1 MENKIL
7 TKDNVEETEKDKPV
21 DSPKVTENQ
30 PEDKKVKIGKAK
42 KKIFIFLIIL
52 AVIGIIYGAYWLL
65 YGRNYVKTDD
75 AYVNGNQNVITSQVG
90 GTITQIYIE
99 DTQFVEK
106 GQLLAVIDDTDYKI
120 ALENATANLGKA
132 VRAYSSLYSNAAQTE
147 DDVKVKESQLKKA
160 ETDFAMDR
168 ASYNAGLI
176 SKHQYE
182 TSKNNLNIA
191 ISSLN
196 QSKKALENAK
206 IQADSNSIYNHPDVQ
221 QAIAAYKDAYVNLMR
236 TKIFAPES
244 GTIAKKS
251 VFLGQKISPSQ
262 ELMTIIDLN
271 NVWVD
276 ANLKE
281 TQLKGVKPGDEAELV
296 SDINRKKY
304 IGYVQ
309 GLSAGTG
316 SSLSL
321 LPAQNATGNWIKIVQ
336 RVPVR
341 IVIDKDSLKKNGMI
355 PVGSSIEA
363 VIDIGKETKNILPYT
378 EKSSNLYLINEE
390 IMNTEINQ
398 IIKANIGKN

>member
-1 MENKIL
+1 MENN
-7 TKDNVEETEKDKPV
+7 TQTNSNEEAEKSNSS
-21 DSPKVTENQ
+21 DSSKVVENQ
-30 PEDKKVKIGKAK
+30 NEDQKIKRKKAI
-42 KKIFIFLIIL
+42 KKISIFLIIL
-52 AVIGIIYGAYWLL
+52 AVLGIIYGAYWLL
-65 YGRNYVKTDD
+65 HGRNYVKTDD
-75 AYVNGNQNVITSQVG
+75 AYVNGNQNIITSQVG
-90 GTITQIYIE
+90 GTVTQIYIE

-106 GQLLAVIDDTDYKI
+106 GQLLAVLDDIDYKI
-120 ALENATANLGKA
+120 ALENAAASLGKA
-132 VRAYSSLYSNAAQTE
+132 VRAYSNLSSDVAQSE
-147 DDVKVKESQLKKA
+147 DNVKVKKSQLKKA

-196 QSKKALENAK
+196 QSEKALENAK
-206 IQADSNSIYNHPDVQ
+206 VQADSSSIYNHPDVQ
-221 QAIAAYKDAYVNLMR
+221 QAIAAYKNAYVNLMR
-236 TKIFAPES
+236 TKIYAPES
-244 GTIAKKS
+244 GNIAKKS

-262 ELMTIIDLN
+262 ELMTIIDLD

-281 TQLKGVKPGDEAELV
+281 TQMKDVKPGDEAELV
-296 SDINRKKY
+296 SDINGKKY

-341 IVIDKDSLKKNGMI
+341 IIIDKDSLKKNGMI
-355 PVGSSIEA
+355 PIGSSMEA
-363 VIDIGKETKNILPYT
+363 IVDIRKETKNILPYT
-378 EKSSNLYLINEE
+378 EKSSNLYSIDENVMNKE
-390 IMNTEINQ
+390 IDN

>member
-1 MENKIL
+1 MENN
-7 TKDNVEETEKDKPV
+7 TQTNNNEETEKSKSS
-21 DSPKVTENQ
+21 DSSKVAENQ
-30 PEDKKVKIGKAK
+30 NKDQKIKRKKAI
-42 KKIFIFLIIL
+42 KKISIFLIIL
-52 AVIGIIYGAYWLL
+52 TVLGIIYGAYWLL

-75 AYVNGNQNVITSQVG
+75 AYVNGNQNIITSQVG
-90 GTITQIYIE
+90 GSVTQIYIE

-106 GQLLAVIDDTDYKI
+106 GQLLAVLDDIDYKI
-120 ALENATANLGKA
+120 ALENAAASLGKA
-132 VRAYSSLYSNAAQTE
+132 VRAYSNLSSDVAQSE
-147 DDVKVKESQLKKA
+147 DNVKVKESQLKKA
-160 ETDFAMDR
+160 EIDFAMDR

-196 QSKKALENAK
+196 QSEKALENAK
-206 IQADSNSIYNHPDVQ
+206 VQADSSSIYNHPDVQ
-221 QAIAAYKDAYVNLMR
+221 QAIAAYKNAYVNLMR
-236 TKIFAPES
+236 TKIYAPES
-244 GTIAKKS
+244 GNIAKKS

-262 ELMTIIDLN
+262 ELMTIIDLD

-281 TQLKGVKPGDEAELV
+281 TQMKDVKPGDEAELI
-296 SDINRKKY
+296 SDINGKKY

-341 IVIDKDSLKKNGMI
+341 IIIDKDSLKKNGMI
-355 PVGSSIEA
+355 PIGSSMEA
-363 VIDIGKETKNILPYT
+363 IVDIRKETKNILPYT
-378 EKSSNLYLINEE
+378 EKSSNLYSIDENVMNKE
-390 IMNTEINQ
+390 IDN
-398 IIKANIGKN
+398 IIKANIGKK

>member
-1 MENKIL
+1 MENN
-7 TKDNVEETEKDKPV
+7 TQTNSNEEAEKSNSS
-21 DSPKVTENQ
+21 DSSKVVENQ
-30 PEDKKVKIGKAK
+30 NEDQKIKRKKAI
-42 KKIFIFLIIL
+42 KKISIFLIIL
-52 AVIGIIYGAYWLL
+52 AVLGIIYGAYWLL

-75 AYVNGNQNVITSQVG
+75 AYVNGNQNIITSQVG
-90 GTITQIYIE
+90 GTVTQIYIE

-106 GQLLAVIDDTDYKI
+106 GQLLAVLDDIDYKI
-120 ALENATANLGKA
+120 ALENAAASLGKA
-132 VRAYSSLYSNAAQTE
+132 VRAYSNLSSDVAQSE
-147 DDVKVKESQLKKA
+147 DNVKVKKSQLKKA

-196 QSKKALENAK
+196 QSEKALENAK
-206 IQADSNSIYNHPDVQ
+206 VQADSSSIYNHPDVQ
-221 QAIAAYKDAYVNLMR
+221 QAIAAYKNAYVNLMR
-236 TKIFAPES
+236 TKIYAPES
-244 GTIAKKS
+244 GNIAKKS

-262 ELMTIIDLN
+262 ELMTIIDLD

-281 TQLKGVKPGDEAELV
+281 TQMKDVKPGDEAELV
-296 SDINRKKY
+296 SDINGKKY

-341 IVIDKDSLKKNGMI
+341 IIIDKDSLKKNGMI
-355 PVGSSIEA
+355 PIGSSMEA
-363 VIDIGKETKNILPYT
+363 IVDIRKETKNILPYT
-378 EKSSNLYLINEE
+378 EKSSNLYSIDENVMNKE
-390 IMNTEINQ
+390 IDN
-398 IIKANIGKN
+398 IIKVNIGKN

>member
-1 MENKIL
+1 MENN
-7 TKDNVEETEKDKPV
+7 TQTNSNEEAEKSNSS
-21 DSPKVTENQ
+21 DSSKVVENQ
-30 PEDKKVKIGKAK
+30 NEDQKIKRKKAI
-42 KKIFIFLIIL
+42 KKISIFLIIL
-52 AVIGIIYGAYWLL
+52 AVLGMIYGAYWLL
-65 YGRNYVKTDD
+65 YGKNYVKTDD
-75 AYVNGNQNVITSQVG
+75 AYVNGNQNIITSQVG
-90 GTITQIYIE
+90 GTVTQIYIE

-106 GQLLAVIDDTDYKI
+106 GQLLAVLDDIDYKI
-120 ALENATANLGKA
+120 ALENAAASLGKA
-132 VRAYSSLYSNAAQTE
+132 VRAYSNLSSDVAQSE
-147 DDVKVKESQLKKA
+147 DNVKVKKSQLKKA

-196 QSKKALENAK
+196 QSEKALENAK
-206 IQADSNSIYNHPDVQ
+206 VQADSSSIYNHPDVQ
-221 QAIAAYKDAYVNLMR
+221 QAIAAYKNAYVNLMR
-236 TKIFAPES
+236 TKIYAPES
-244 GTIAKKS
+244 GNIAKKS

-262 ELMTIIDLN
+262 ELMTIIDLD

-281 TQLKGVKPGDEAELV
+281 TQMKDVKPGDEAELV
-296 SDINRKKY
+296 SDINGKKY

-341 IVIDKDSLKKNGMI
+341 IIIDKDSLKKNGMI
-355 PVGSSIEA
+355 PIGSSMEA
-363 VIDIGKETKNILPYT
+363 IVDIRKETKNILPYT
-378 EKSSNLYLINEE
+378 EKSSNLYSIDENVMNKE
-390 IMNTEINQ
+390 IDN

>member
-1 MENKIL
+1 MENN
-7 TKDNVEETEKDKPV
+7 TQTNNNEETEKSKPS
-21 DSPKVTENQ
+21 DSSKVAENQ
-30 PEDKKVKIGKAK
+30 NEDQKIKRKKAI
-42 KKIFIFLIIL
+42 KKISIFLIVL
-52 AVIGIIYGAYWLL
+52 AVLGIIYGAYWVL

-75 AYVNGNQNVITSQVG
+75 AYVNGNQNIITSQVG
-90 GTITQIYIE
+90 GTVTQIYIE

-106 GQLLAVIDDTDYKI
+106 GQLLAVLDDIDYKI
-120 ALENATANLGKA
+120 ALENAAASLGKA
-132 VRAYSSLYSNAAQTE
+132 VRAYSNLSSDVAQSE
-147 DDVKVKESQLKKA
+147 DNVKVKESQLKKA

-196 QSKKALENAK
+196 QSEKALENAK
-206 IQADSNSIYNHPDVQ
+206 IQADSSSIYNHPDVQ
-221 QAIAAYKDAYVNLMR
+221 QAIAAYKNAYVNLMR
-236 TKIFAPES
+236 TKIYAPES
-244 GTIAKKS
+244 GNIAKKS

-262 ELMTIIDLN
+262 ELMTIIDLD

-281 TQLKGVKPGDEAELV
+281 TQMKDVKPGDEAELV
-296 SDINRKKY
+296 SDINGKKY

-341 IVIDKDSLKKNGMI
+341 IIIDKDSLKKNGMI
-355 PVGSSIEA
+355 PIGSSMEA
-363 VIDIGKETKNILPYT
+363 IVDIRKETKNILPYT
-378 EKSSNLYLINEE
+378 EKSSNLYSIDENVMNKE
-390 IMNTEINQ
+390 IDN
-398 IIKANIGKN
+398 IIRANIGKN

>member
-1 MENKIL
+1 MENN
-7 TKDNVEETEKDKPV
+7 TQTNSNEETEKNNSS
-21 DSPKVTENQ
+21 DSSKVVENQ
-30 PEDKKVKIGKAK
+30 NEDQKVKRKKAI
-42 KKIFIFLIIL
+42 KKISIFLIIL
-52 AVIGIIYGAYWLL
+52 TVLGVIYGAYWLL

-75 AYVNGNQNVITSQVG
+75 AYVNGNQNIITSQVG
-90 GTITQIYIE
+90 GTVTQIYIE

-106 GQLLAVIDDTDYKI
+106 GQLLAVLDDIDYKI
-120 ALENATANLGKA
+120 ALENAAASLGKA
-132 VRAYSSLYSNAAQTE
+132 VRAYSNLSSDVSQSE
-147 DDVKVKESQLKKA
+147 DNVKVKKSQLKKA

-196 QSKKALENAK
+196 QSEKALENAK
-206 IQADSNSIYNHPDVQ
+206 VQADSSSIYNHPDVQ
-221 QAIAAYKDAYVNLMR
+221 QAIATYKNAYVNLMR
-236 TKIFAPES
+236 RKIYAPES
-244 GTIAKKS
+244 GNIAKKS

-262 ELMTIIDLN
+262 ELMTIIDLD

-281 TQLKGVKPGDEAELV
+281 TQMKGVKLGDEAELV
-296 SDINRKKY
+296 SDINGKKY

-341 IVIDKDSLKKNGMI
+341 IIIDKDSLKKNGMI
-355 PVGSSIEA
+355 PIGSSIEA
-363 VIDIGKETKNILPYT
+363 VVDIRKETKNILPYT
-378 EKSSNLYLINEE
+378 EKASNLYSIDENVMNKE
-390 IMNTEINQ
+390 IDN

>member
-1 MENKIL
+1 MENN
-7 TKDNVEETEKDKPV
+7 TQTNNNEETEKSKSS
-21 DSPKVTENQ
+21 DSSKVAENQ
-30 PEDKKVKIGKAK
+30 NEDQKIKRKKAI
-42 KKIFIFLIIL
+42 KKISIFLIIL
-52 AVIGIIYGAYWLL
+52 AVLGIIYGAYWLL

-75 AYVNGNQNVITSQVG
+75 AYVNGNQNIITSQVG
-90 GTITQIYIE
+90 GTVTQIYIE

-106 GQLLAVIDDTDYKI
+106 GQLLAVLDDIDYKI
-120 ALENATANLGKA
+120 ALENAAASLGKA
-132 VRAYSSLYSNAAQTE
+132 VRAYSNLSSDAAQSE
-147 DDVKVKESQLKKA
+147 DNVKVKESQLKKA

-176 SKHQYE
+176 SRHQYE

-196 QSKKALENAK
+196 QSEKALENAK
-206 IQADSNSIYNHPDVQ
+206 VQADSSSIYNHPDVQ
-221 QAIAAYKDAYVNLMR
+221 QAIAAYKNAYVNLMR
-236 TKIFAPES
+236 TKIYAPES
-244 GTIAKKS
+244 GNIAKKS

-262 ELMTIIDLN
+262 ELMTIIDLD

-281 TQLKGVKPGDEAELV
+281 TQMKDVKPGDEAELI
-296 SDINRKKY
+296 SDINGKKY

-341 IVIDKDSLKKNGMI
+341 IIIDKDSLKKNGMI
-355 PVGSSIEA
+355 PIGSSMEA
-363 VIDIGKETKNILPYT
+363 IVDIRKETKNILPYT
-378 EKSSNLYLINEE
+378 EKSSNLYSIDENVMNKE
-390 IMNTEINQ
+390 IDN

>member
-1 MENKIL
+1 MENN
-7 TKDNVEETEKDKPV
+7 TQTNNNEETEKSKSS
-21 DSPKVTENQ
+21 DSSKVAENQ
-30 PEDKKVKIGKAK
+30 NEDQKIKRKKAI
-42 KKIFIFLIIL
+42 KKISIFLIIL
-52 AVIGIIYGAYWLL
+52 AVLGIIYGAYWLL

-75 AYVNGNQNVITSQVG
+75 AYVNGNQNIITSQVG
-90 GTITQIYIE
+90 GTVTQIYIE

-106 GQLLAVIDDTDYKI
+106 GQLLAVLDDIDYKI
-120 ALENATANLGKA
+120 ALENAAASLGKA
-132 VRAYSSLYSNAAQTE
+132 VRAYSNLSSDVAQSE
-147 DDVKVKESQLKKA
+147 DNVKVKESQLKKA

-196 QSKKALENAK
+196 QSEKALENAK
-206 IQADSNSIYNHPDVQ
+206 VQADSSSIYNHPDVQ
-221 QAIAAYKDAYVNLMR
+221 QAIAAYKNAYVNLMR
-236 TKIFAPES
+236 TKIYAPES
-244 GTIAKKS
+244 GNIAKKS

-262 ELMTIIDLN
+262 ELMTIIDLD

-281 TQLKGVKPGDEAELV
+281 TQMKDVKPGDEAELI
-296 SDINRKKY
+296 SDINGKKY

-341 IVIDKDSLKKNGMI
+341 IIIDKDSLKKNGMI
-355 PVGSSIEA
+355 PIGSSMEA
-363 VIDIGKETKNILPYT
+363 IVDIRKETKNILPYT
-378 EKSSNLYLINEE
+378 EKSSNLYSIDENVMNKE
-390 IMNTEINQ
+390 IDN

>member
-1 MENKIL
+1 MENKTI
-7 TKDNVEETEKDKPV
+7 TKDNVEETENHSE
-21 DSPKVTENQ
+21 SPKI
-30 PEDKKVKIGKAK
+30 KKEKAI
-42 KKIFIFLIIL
+42 KKISIFLIIL
-52 AVIGIIYGAYWLL
+52 IILGAIYGAYWFL

-75 AYVNGNQNVITSQVG
+75 AYVNGNQNVITSQVE

-106 GQLLAVIDDTDYKI
+106 GQLLAVLDDTDYKI
-120 ALENATANLGKA
+120 ALENAAASLGKA
-132 VRAYSSLYSNAAQTE
+132 VRAYSNLSSDVAQAE
-147 DDVKVKESQLKKA
+147 DNVKVKECQLKKA

-168 ASYNAGLI
+168 ASYNAGLT

-191 ISSLN
+191 VSSLN

-206 IQADSNSIYNHPDVQ
+206 IQAESNSIYNHPDVQ
-221 QAIAAYKDAYVNLMR
+221 QAIAAYKTAYVNLMR
-236 TKIFAPES
+236 TKIYAPES
-244 GTIAKKS
+244 GNIAKKS
-251 VFLGQKISPSQ
+251 AFLGQKVSASQ
-262 ELMTIIDLN
+262 ELVTIIDLN
-271 NVWVD
+271 NIWVD

-281 TQLKGVKPGDEAELV
+281 TQMKNVKPGDEAELI
-296 SDINRKKY
+296 SDINGKKY

-341 IVIDKDSLKKNGMI
+341 IVIDKDSLQKNGMLPI
-355 PVGSSIEA
+355 GSSMEA
-363 VIDIGKETKNILPYT
+363 IVDVRKETKNILPYLK
-378 EKSSNLYLINEE
+378 KSSNLYSIDENVMNKE
-390 IMNTEINQ
+390 IDN

>member
-1 MENKIL
+1 MENN
-7 TKDNVEETEKDKPV
+7 TQTNSNEEAEKSNSS
-21 DSPKVTENQ
+21 DSSKVVENQ
-30 PEDKKVKIGKAK
+30 NEDQKIKRKKAI
-42 KKIFIFLIIL
+42 KKISIFLIIL
-52 AVIGIIYGAYWLL
+52 AVLGIIYGAYWLL

-75 AYVNGNQNVITSQVG
+75 AYVNGNQNIITSQVG
-90 GTITQIYIE
+90 GTVTQIYIE

-106 GQLLAVIDDTDYKI
+106 GQLLAVLDDIDYKI
-120 ALENATANLGKA
+120 ALENAAASLGKA
-132 VRAYSSLYSNAAQTE
+132 VRAYSNLSSDVAQSE
-147 DDVKVKESQLKKA
+147 DNVKVKKSQLKKA

-196 QSKKALENAK
+196 QSEKALENAK
-206 IQADSNSIYNHPDVQ
+206 AQADSSSIYNHPDVQ
-221 QAIAAYKDAYVNLMR
+221 QAIAAYKNAYVNLMR
-236 TKIFAPES
+236 TKIYAPES
-244 GTIAKKS
+244 GNIAKKS

-262 ELMTIIDLN
+262 ELMTIIDLD

-281 TQLKGVKPGDEAELV
+281 TQMKDVKPGDEAELV
-296 SDINRKKY
+296 SDINGKKY

-341 IVIDKDSLKKNGMI
+341 IIIDKDSLKKNGMI
-355 PVGSSIEA
+355 PIGSSMEA
-363 VIDIGKETKNILPYT
+363 IVDIRKEIKNILPYT
-378 EKSSNLYLINEE
+378 EKSSNLYSIDENVMNKE
-390 IMNTEINQ
+390 IDN

>member
-1 MENKIL
+1 MENKTI
-7 TKDNVEETEKDKPV
+7 TKDNVEETENHSESSKI
-21 DSPKVTENQ
+21 
-30 PEDKKVKIGKAK
+30 KKEKAI
-42 KKIFIFLIIL
+42 KKISIFLIIL
-52 AVIGIIYGAYWLL
+52 IILGAISGAYWFL

-75 AYVNGNQNVITSQVG
+75 AYVNGNQNVITSQVE

-106 GQLLAVIDDTDYKI
+106 GQLLAVLDDTDYKI
-120 ALENATANLGKA
+120 ALENAAASLGKA
-132 VRAYSSLYSNAAQTE
+132 VRAYSNLSSDVAQAE
-147 DDVKVKESQLKKA
+147 DNVKVKESQLKKA

-168 ASYNAGLI
+168 ASYNAGLT

-191 ISSLN
+191 VSSLN

-206 IQADSNSIYNHPDVQ
+206 IQAESNSIYNHPDVQ
-221 QAIAAYKDAYVNLMR
+221 QAIAAYKTAYVNLMR
-236 TKIFAPES
+236 TKIYAPES
-244 GTIAKKS
+244 GNIAKKS
-251 VFLGQKISPSQ
+251 AFLGQKVSASQ
-262 ELMTIIDLN
+262 ELVTIIDLN
-271 NVWVD
+271 NIWVD

-281 TQLKGVKPGDEAELV
+281 TQMKNVKPGDEAELI
-296 SDINRKKY
+296 SDINGKKY

-341 IVIDKDSLKKNGMI
+341 IVIDKDSLQKNGMLPI
-355 PVGSSIEA
+355 GSSMEA
-363 VIDIGKETKNILPYT
+363 IVDVRKETKNILPYLK
-378 EKSSNLYLINEE
+378 KSSNLYSIDENVMNKE
-390 IMNTEINQ
+390 IDN

>member
-1 MENKIL
+1 MENN
-7 TKDNVEETEKDKPV
+7 TQTNGNEETEKSNSS
-21 DSPKVTENQ
+21 DSSKVVENQ
-30 PEDKKVKIGKAK
+30 NEDQKIKRKKAI
-42 KKIFIFLIIL
+42 KKISIFLIIL
-52 AVIGIIYGAYWLL
+52 TVLGIIYGAYWLL

-75 AYVNGNQNVITSQVG
+75 AYVNGNQNIITSQVG
-90 GTITQIYIE
+90 GTVTQIYIE

-106 GQLLAVIDDTDYKI
+106 GQLLAVLDDTDYKI
-120 ALENATANLGKA
+120 ALENAAASLGKA
-132 VRAYSSLYSNAAQTE
+132 VRAYSNLSSDVAQSE
-147 DDVKVKESQLKKA
+147 DNVKVKKSQLKKA

-191 ISSLN
+191 ISSLS
-196 QSKKALENAK
+196 QSEKALENAK
-206 IQADSNSIYNHPDVQ
+206 VQADSSSIYNHPDVQ
-221 QAIAAYKDAYVNLMR
+221 QAIAAYKNAYVNLMR
-236 TKIFAPES
+236 TKIYAPES
-244 GTIAKKS
+244 GNIAKKS

-262 ELMTIIDLN
+262 ELMTIIDLD

-281 TQLKGVKPGDEAELV
+281 TQMKDVKPGDEAELV
-296 SDINRKKY
+296 SDINGKKY

-341 IVIDKDSLKKNGMI
+341 IIIDKDSLKKNGMI
-355 PVGSSIEA
+355 PIGSSMEA
-363 VIDIGKETKNILPYT
+363 IVDIRKETKNILPYT
-378 EKSSNLYLINEE
+378 EKSSNLYSIDENVMNKE
-390 IMNTEINQ
+390 IDN

>member
-1 MENKIL
+1 MENNTQI
-7 TKDNVEETEKDKPV
+7 NNNEETEKNKPS
-21 DSPKVTENQ
+21 DSSKVVENQ
-30 PEDKKVKIGKAK
+30 SEDPKIKREKAI
-42 KKIFIFLIIL
+42 KKISIFLIIL
-52 AVIGIIYGAYWLL
+52 AILGIIYGAYWLL

-75 AYVNGNQNVITSQVG
+75 AYVNGNQNIITSQVG
-90 GTITQIYIE
+90 GTVTQIYIE
-99 DTQFVEK
+99 DTQLVEK
-106 GQLLAVIDDTDYKI
+106 GQLLAVLDDTDYKI
-120 ALENATANLGKA
+120 ALENAAASLGKA
-132 VRAYSSLYSNAAQTE
+132 VRAYSNLSSDVAQSE
-147 DDVKVKESQLKKA
+147 DNVKVKESQLKKA

-196 QSKKALENAK
+196 QSEKALENAK
-206 IQADSNSIYNHPDVQ
+206 IQADSSSIYNHPDVQ
-221 QAIAAYKDAYVNLMR
+221 QAIAAYKNAYVNLMR
-236 TKIFAPES
+236 TKIYAPES
-244 GTIAKKS
+244 GNIAKKS

-262 ELMTIIDLN
+262 ELMTIIDLD

-281 TQLKGVKPGDEAELV
+281 TQMKDVKPGDEAELV
-296 SDINRKKY
+296 SDINGKKY

-341 IVIDKDSLKKNGMI
+341 IIIDKDSLKKNGMI
-355 PVGSSIEA
+355 PIGSSMEA
-363 VIDIGKETKNILPYT
+363 IVDIRKETKNILPYT
-378 EKSSNLYLINEE
+378 EKSSNLYSIDENVMNKE
-390 IMNTEINQ
+390 IDN

>member
-1 MENKIL
+1 MENN
-7 TKDNVEETEKDKPV
+7 TQTNSNEEAEKSNSS
-21 DSPKVTENQ
+21 DSSKVVENQ
-30 PEDKKVKIGKAK
+30 NEDQKIKRKKAI
-42 KKIFIFLIIL
+42 KKISIFLIIL
-52 AVIGIIYGAYWLL
+52 AVLGIIYGAYWLL

-75 AYVNGNQNVITSQVG
+75 AYVNGNQNIITSQVG
-90 GTITQIYIE
+90 GTVTQIYIE

-106 GQLLAVIDDTDYKI
+106 GQLLAVLDDIDYKI
-120 ALENATANLGKA
+120 ALENAAASLGKA
-132 VRAYSSLYSNAAQTE
+132 VRAYSNLSSDVAQSE
-147 DDVKVKESQLKKA
+147 DNVKVKKSQLKKA

-196 QSKKALENAK
+196 QSEKALENAK
-206 IQADSNSIYNHPDVQ
+206 VQADSSSIYNHPDVQ
-221 QAIAAYKDAYVNLMR
+221 QAIAAYKNAYVNLMR
-236 TKIFAPES
+236 TKIYAPES
-244 GTIAKKS
+244 GNIAKKS

-262 ELMTIIDLN
+262 ELMTIIDLD

-281 TQLKGVKPGDEAELV
+281 TQMKDVKPGDEAELV
-296 SDINRKKY
+296 SDINGKKY

-341 IVIDKDSLKKNGMI
+341 IIIDKDSLKKNGMI
-355 PVGSSIEA
+355 PIGSSMEA
-363 VIDIGKETKNILPYT
+363 IVDIRKETKNILPYT
-378 EKSSNLYLINEE
+378 EKSSNLYSIDENVMNKE
-390 IMNTEINQ
+390 IDN
-398 IIKANIGKN
+398 IIKANISKN

>member
-1 MENKIL
+1 MENN
-7 TKDNVEETEKDKPV
+7 TQTNSNEEAEKSNSS
-21 DSPKVTENQ
+21 DSSKVVENQ
-30 PEDKKVKIGKAK
+30 NEDQKIKRKKAI
-42 KKIFIFLIIL
+42 KKISIFLIIL
-52 AVIGIIYGAYWLL
+52 AVLGMIYGAYWLL

-75 AYVNGNQNVITSQVG
+75 AYVNGNQNIITSQVG
-90 GTITQIYIE
+90 GTVTQIYIE

-106 GQLLAVIDDTDYKI
+106 GQLLAVLDDIDYKI
-120 ALENATANLGKA
+120 ALENAAASLGKA
-132 VRAYSSLYSNAAQTE
+132 VRAYSNLSSDVAQSE
-147 DDVKVKESQLKKA
+147 DNVKVKKSQLKKA

-196 QSKKALENAK
+196 QSEKALENAK
-206 IQADSNSIYNHPDVQ
+206 VQADSSSIYNHPDVQ
-221 QAIAAYKDAYVNLMR
+221 QAIAAYKNAYVNLMR
-236 TKIFAPES
+236 TKIYAPES
-244 GTIAKKS
+244 GNIAKKS

-262 ELMTIIDLN
+262 ELMTIIDLD

-281 TQLKGVKPGDEAELV
+281 TQMKDVKPGDEAELV
-296 SDINRKKY
+296 SDINGKKY

-341 IVIDKDSLKKNGMI
+341 IIIDKDSLKKNGMI
-355 PVGSSIEA
+355 PIGSSMEA
-363 VIDIGKETKNILPYT
+363 IVDIRKETKNILPYT
-378 EKSSNLYLINEE
+378 EKSSNLYSIDENVMNKE
-390 IMNTEINQ
+390 IDN

>member
-1 MENKIL
+1 MENN
-7 TKDNVEETEKDKPV
+7 TQTNNNEETEKSKSS
-21 DSPKVTENQ
+21 DSSKVAENQ
-30 PEDKKVKIGKAK
+30 NKDQKIKRKKAI
-42 KKIFIFLIIL
+42 KKISIFLIIL
-52 AVIGIIYGAYWLL
+52 AVLGIIYGAYWLL

-75 AYVNGNQNVITSQVG
+75 AYVNGNQNIITSQVG
-90 GTITQIYIE
+90 GTVTQIYIE

-106 GQLLAVIDDTDYKI
+106 GQLLAVLDDIDYKI
-120 ALENATANLGKA
+120 ALENAAASLGKA
-132 VRAYSSLYSNAAQTE
+132 VRAYSNLSSDVAQSE
-147 DDVKVKESQLKKA
+147 DNVKVKESQLKKA

-176 SKHQYE
+176 SRHQYE

-196 QSKKALENAK
+196 QSEKALENAK
-206 IQADSNSIYNHPDVQ
+206 VQADSSSIYNHPDVQ
-221 QAIAAYKDAYVNLMR
+221 QAIAAYKNAYVNLMR
-236 TKIFAPES
+236 TKIYAPES
-244 GTIAKKS
+244 GNIAKKS

-262 ELMTIIDLN
+262 ELMTIIDLD

-281 TQLKGVKPGDEAELV
+281 TQMKDVKPGDEAELI
-296 SDINRKKY
+296 SDINGKKY

-341 IVIDKDSLKKNGMI
+341 IIIDKDSLKKNGMI
-355 PVGSSIEA
+355 PIGSSMEA
-363 VIDIGKETKNILPYT
+363 IVDIRKETKNILPYT
-378 EKSSNLYLINEE
+378 EKSSNLYSIDENVMNKE
-390 IMNTEINQ
+390 IDN

>member
-1 MENKIL
+1 MENN
-7 TKDNVEETEKDKPV
+7 TQTNSNEEAEKSNSS
-21 DSPKVTENQ
+21 DSSKVVENQ
-30 PEDKKVKIGKAK
+30 NEDQKIKRKKAI
-42 KKIFIFLIIL
+42 KKISIFLIIL
-52 AVIGIIYGAYWLL
+52 AVLGMIYGAYWLL

-75 AYVNGNQNVITSQVG
+75 AYVNGNQNIITSQVG
-90 GTITQIYIE
+90 GTVTQIYIE

-106 GQLLAVIDDTDYKI
+106 GQLLAVLDDIDYKI
-120 ALENATANLGKA
+120 ALENAAASLGKA
-132 VRAYSSLYSNAAQTE
+132 VRAYSNLSSDVAQSE
-147 DDVKVKESQLKKA
+147 DNVKVKKSQLKKA

-196 QSKKALENAK
+196 QSEKALENAK
-206 IQADSNSIYNHPDVQ
+206 VQADSSSIYNHPDVQ
-221 QAIAAYKDAYVNLMR
+221 QAIAAYKNAYVNLMR
-236 TKIFAPES
+236 TKIYAPES
-244 GTIAKKS
+244 GNIAKKS

-262 ELMTIIDLN
+262 ELMTIIDLD

-281 TQLKGVKPGDEAELV
+281 TQMKDVKPGDEAKLV
-296 SDINRKKY
+296 SDINGKKY

-341 IVIDKDSLKKNGMI
+341 IIIDKDSLKKNGMI
-355 PVGSSIEA
+355 PIGSSMEA
-363 VIDIGKETKNILPYT
+363 IVDIRKETKNILPYT
-378 EKSSNLYLINEE
+378 EKSSNLYSIDENVMNKE
-390 IMNTEINQ
+390 IDN

>member
-1 MENKIL
+1 MENNTQI
-7 TKDNVEETEKDKPV
+7 NNNEETEKNKPS
-21 DSPKVTENQ
+21 DSSKVIENQ
-30 PEDKKVKIGKAK
+30 SEDPKIKREKAI
-42 KKIFIFLIIL
+42 KKISIFLIIL
-52 AVIGIIYGAYWLL
+52 AILGIIYGAYWLL

-75 AYVNGNQNVITSQVG
+75 AYVNGNQNIITSQVG
-90 GTITQIYIE
+90 GTVTQIYIE
-99 DTQFVEK
+99 DTQLVEK
-106 GQLLAVIDDTDYKI
+106 GQLLAVLDDTDYKI
-120 ALENATANLGKA
+120 ALENAAASLGKA
-132 VRAYSSLYSNAAQTE
+132 VRTYSNLSSDVAQSE
-147 DDVKVKESQLKKA
+147 DNVKVKESQLKKA

-196 QSKKALENAK
+196 QSEKALENAK
-206 IQADSNSIYNHPDVQ
+206 IQADSSSIYNHPDVQ
-221 QAIAAYKDAYVNLMR
+221 EAIAVYKNAYVNLMR
-236 TKIFAPES
+236 TKIYAPES
-244 GTIAKKS
+244 GNIAKKS

-281 TQLKGVKPGDEAELV
+281 TQMKDVKPGDEAELV
-296 SDINRKKY
+296 SDINGKKY

-341 IVIDKDSLKKNGMI
+341 IIIDKDSLKKNGMI
-355 PVGSSIEA
+355 PIGSSMEA
-363 VIDIGKETKNILPYT
+363 IVDIRKETKNILPYT
-378 EKSSNLYLINEE
+378 EKSSNLYSIDEN
-390 IMNTEINQ
+390 IMNKEIDN

>member
-1 MENKIL
+1 MENN
-7 TKDNVEETEKDKPV
+7 TQTNNNEETEKSKSS
-21 DSPKVTENQ
+21 DSSKVAENQ
-30 PEDKKVKIGKAK
+30 NKDQKIKRKKAI
-42 KKIFIFLIIL
+42 KKISIFLIIL
-52 AVIGIIYGAYWLL
+52 AVLGIIYGAYWLL

-75 AYVNGNQNVITSQVG
+75 AYVNGNQNIITSQVG
-90 GTITQIYIE
+90 GTVTQIYIE

-106 GQLLAVIDDTDYKI
+106 GQLLAVLDDIDYKI
-120 ALENATANLGKA
+120 ALENAAASLGKA
-132 VRAYSSLYSNAAQTE
+132 VRAYSNLFSDVAQSE
-147 DDVKVKESQLKKA
+147 DNVKVKESQLKKA

-176 SKHQYE
+176 SRHQYE

-196 QSKKALENAK
+196 QSEKALENAK
-206 IQADSNSIYNHPDVQ
+206 VQADSSSIYNHPDVQ
-221 QAIAAYKDAYVNLMR
+221 QAIAAYKNAYVNLMR
-236 TKIFAPES
+236 TKIYAPES
-244 GTIAKKS
+244 GNIAKKS

-262 ELMTIIDLN
+262 ELMTIIDLD

-281 TQLKGVKPGDEAELV
+281 TQMKDVKPGDEAELI
-296 SDINRKKY
+296 SDINGKKY

-341 IVIDKDSLKKNGMI
+341 IIIDKDSLKKNGMI
-355 PVGSSIEA
+355 PIGSSMEA
-363 VIDIGKETKNILPYT
+363 IVDIRKETKNILPYT
-378 EKSSNLYLINEE
+378 EKSSNLYSIDENVMNKE
-390 IMNTEINQ
+390 IDN

>member
-1 MENKIL
+1 MENKAL
-7 TKDNVEETEKDKPV
+7 TKENIEETEKNKNNN
-21 DSPKVTENQ
+21 SSKLAENNLNNQ
-30 PEDKKVKIGKAK
+30 NIKKEKAK
-42 KKIFIFLIIL
+42 KRIFIFLIIL
-52 AVIGIIYGAYWLL
+52 AAIGIIYATYWIL
-65 YGRNYVKTDD
+65 YGRNFVETDD

-90 GTITQIYIE
+90 GTVTKIYVE

-106 GQLLAVIDDTDYKI
+106 GQLLAVLDDIDYKI
-120 ALENATANLGKA
+120 TLENAAASLGKA
-132 VRAYSSLYSNAAQTE
+132 VRAYSNLSSDVGQSE
-147 DDVKVKESQLKKA
+147 DNVKVKESQLKKA

-182 TSKNNLNIA
+182 TSKNNLSIA
-191 ISSLN
+191 ISSFN

-206 IQADSNSIYNHPDVQ
+206 IQAESNSIYNHPDVQ
-221 QAIAAYKDAYVNLMR
+221 QAIAAYKNAYVNLMR

-244 GTIAKKS
+244 GNIAKKA
-251 VFLGQKISPSQ
+251 VFLGQKISSSQ

-271 NVWVD
+271 NIWVD

-281 TQLKGVKPGDEAELV
+281 TQMKDIKPGDEVELT
-296 SDINRKKY
+296 SDINGKKY
-304 IGYVQ
+304 LGYVQ

-341 IVIDKDSLKKNGMI
+341 IIIDKDSLQKNGVI
-355 PVGSSIEA
+355 PVGSSVKA
-363 VIDIGKETKNILPYT
+363 VINIKKETKNILPYT
-378 EKSSNLYLINEE
+378 EKSSNLYSIDENVMNKE
-390 IMNTEINQ
+390 IEQ
-398 IIKANIGKN
+398 IIKVNLGKN

>member
-1 MENKIL
+1 MENN
-7 TKDNVEETEKDKPV
+7 TQTNSNEEAEKSNSS
-21 DSPKVTENQ
+21 DSSKVVENQ
-30 PEDKKVKIGKAK
+30 NEDQKIKRKKAI
-42 KKIFIFLIIL
+42 KKISIFLIIL
-52 AVIGIIYGAYWLL
+52 AVLGIIYGAYWLL

-75 AYVNGNQNVITSQVG
+75 AYVNGNQNIITSQVG
-90 GTITQIYIE
+90 GTVTQIYIE

-106 GQLLAVIDDTDYKI
+106 GQLLAVLDDIDYKI
-120 ALENATANLGKA
+120 ALENAAASLGKA
-132 VRAYSSLYSNAAQTE
+132 VRAYSNLSSDVAQSE
-147 DDVKVKESQLKKA
+147 DNVKVKKSQLKKA

-196 QSKKALENAK
+196 QSEKALENAK
-206 IQADSNSIYNHPDVQ
+206 VQADSSSIYNHPDVQ
-221 QAIAAYKDAYVNLMR
+221 QAIAAYKNAYVNLMR
-236 TKIFAPES
+236 TKIYAPES
-244 GTIAKKS
+244 GNIAKKS

-262 ELMTIIDLN
+262 ELMTIIDLD

-281 TQLKGVKPGDEAELV
+281 TQMKDVKPGDEAELV
-296 SDINRKKY
+296 SDINGKKY

-341 IVIDKDSLKKNGMI
+341 IIIDKDSLKKNGMI
-355 PVGSSIEA
+355 PIGSSMEA
-363 VIDIGKETKNILPYT
+363 IVDIRKETKNILPYT
-378 EKSSNLYLINEE
+378 EKSSNLYSIDENVMNKE
-390 IMNTEINQ
+390 IDN

>member
-1 MENKIL
+1 MENN
-7 TKDNVEETEKDKPV
+7 TQTNNNEETEKSKSS
-21 DSPKVTENQ
+21 DSSKVAENQ
-30 PEDKKVKIGKAK
+30 NKDQKIKRKKAI
-42 KKIFIFLIIL
+42 KKISIFLIIL
-52 AVIGIIYGAYWLL
+52 AVLGIIYGAYWLL

-75 AYVNGNQNVITSQVG
+75 AYVNGNQNIITSQVG
-90 GTITQIYIE
+90 GTVTQIYIE

-106 GQLLAVIDDTDYKI
+106 GQLLAVLDDIDYKI
-120 ALENATANLGKA
+120 ALENAAASLGKA
-132 VRAYSSLYSNAAQTE
+132 VRAYSNLSSDVAQSE
-147 DDVKVKESQLKKA
+147 DNVKVKESQLKKA

-196 QSKKALENAK
+196 QSEKALENAK
-206 IQADSNSIYNHPDVQ
+206 VQADSSSIYNHPDVQ
-221 QAIAAYKDAYVNLMR
+221 QAIAAYKNAYVNLMR
-236 TKIFAPES
+236 TKIYAPES
-244 GTIAKKS
+244 GNIAKKS

-262 ELMTIIDLN
+262 ELMTIIDLD

-281 TQLKGVKPGDEAELV
+281 TQMKDVKPGDEAELI
-296 SDINRKKY
+296 SDINGKKY

-341 IVIDKDSLKKNGMI
+341 IIIDKDSLKKNGMI
-355 PVGSSIEA
+355 PIGSSMEA
-363 VIDIGKETKNILPYT
+363 IVDIRKETKNILPYT
-378 EKSSNLYLINEE
+378 EKSSNLYSIDENVMNKE
-390 IMNTEINQ
+390 IDN

>member
-1 MENKIL
+1 MENN
-7 TKDNVEETEKDKPV
+7 TQTNSNEEAEKSNSS
-21 DSPKVTENQ
+21 DSSKVVENQ
-30 PEDKKVKIGKAK
+30 NEDQKIKRKKAI
-42 KKIFIFLIIL
+42 KKISIFLIIL
-52 AVIGIIYGAYWLL
+52 AVLGIIYGAYWLL

-75 AYVNGNQNVITSQVG
+75 AYVNGNQNIITSQVG
-90 GTITQIYIE
+90 GTVTQIYIE

-106 GQLLAVIDDTDYKI
+106 GQLLAVLDDIDYKI
-120 ALENATANLGKA
+120 ALENATASLGKA
-132 VRAYSSLYSNAAQTE
+132 VRAYSNLSSDVAQSE
-147 DDVKVKESQLKKA
+147 DNVKVKKSQLKKA

-196 QSKKALENAK
+196 QSEKALENAK
-206 IQADSNSIYNHPDVQ
+206 VQADSSSIYNHPDVQ
-221 QAIAAYKDAYVNLMR
+221 QAIAAYKNAYVNLMR
-236 TKIFAPES
+236 TKIYAPES
-244 GTIAKKS
+244 GNIAKKS

-262 ELMTIIDLN
+262 ELMTIIDLD

-281 TQLKGVKPGDEAELV
+281 TQMKDVKPGDEAKLV
-296 SDINRKKY
+296 SDINGKKY

-341 IVIDKDSLKKNGMI
+341 IIIDKDSLKKNGMI
-355 PVGSSIEA
+355 PIGSSMEA
-363 VIDIGKETKNILPYT
+363 IVDIRKETKNILPYT
-378 EKSSNLYLINEE
+378 EKSSNLYSIDENVMNKE
-390 IMNTEINQ
+390 IDN

>member
-1 MENKIL
+1 MENN
-7 TKDNVEETEKDKPV
+7 TQTNGNEETEKSNSS
-21 DSPKVTENQ
+21 DSSKVVENQ
-30 PEDKKVKIGKAK
+30 NEDQKIKRKKAI
-42 KKIFIFLIIL
+42 KKISIFLIIL
-52 AVIGIIYGAYWLL
+52 TVLGIIYGAYWLL

-75 AYVNGNQNVITSQVG
+75 AYVNGNQNIITSQVG
-90 GTITQIYIE
+90 GTVTQIYIE

-106 GQLLAVIDDTDYKI
+106 GQLLAVLDDIDYKI
-120 ALENATANLGKA
+120 ALENAAASLGKA
-132 VRAYSSLYSNAAQTE
+132 VRAYSNLSSDVAQSE
-147 DDVKVKESQLKKA
+147 DNVKVKKSQLKKA

-196 QSKKALENAK
+196 QSEKALENAK
-206 IQADSNSIYNHPDVQ
+206 VQADSSSIYNHPDVQ
-221 QAIAAYKDAYVNLMR
+221 QAIAAYKNAYVNLMR
-236 TKIFAPES
+236 TKIYAPES
-244 GTIAKKS
+244 GNIAKKS

-262 ELMTIIDLN
+262 ELMTIIDLD

-281 TQLKGVKPGDEAELV
+281 TQMKDVKPGDEAELV
-296 SDINRKKY
+296 SDINGKKY

-341 IVIDKDSLKKNGMI
+341 IIIDKDSLKKNGMI
-355 PVGSSIEA
+355 PIGSSMEA
-363 VIDIGKETKNILPYT
+363 IVDIRKETKNILPYT
-378 EKSSNLYLINEE
+378 EKSSNLYSIDENVMNKE
-390 IMNTEINQ
+390 IDN

>member
-1 MENKIL
+1 MENN
-7 TKDNVEETEKDKPV
+7 TQTNSNEEAEKSNSS
-21 DSPKVTENQ
+21 DSSKVVENQ
-30 PEDKKVKIGKAK
+30 NEDQKIKRKKAI
-42 KKIFIFLIIL
+42 KKISIFLIIL
-52 AVIGIIYGAYWLL
+52 AVLGIIYGAYWLL

-75 AYVNGNQNVITSQVG
+75 AYVNGNQNIITSQVG
-90 GTITQIYIE
+90 GTVTQIYIE

-106 GQLLAVIDDTDYKI
+106 GQLLAVLDDIDYKI
-120 ALENATANLGKA
+120 ALENAAASLGKA
-132 VRAYSSLYSNAAQTE
+132 VRAYSNLSSDVAQSE
-147 DDVKVKESQLKKA
+147 DNVKVKKSQLKKA

-196 QSKKALENAK
+196 QSEKALENAK
-206 IQADSNSIYNHPDVQ
+206 VQADSSSIYNHPDVQ
-221 QAIAAYKDAYVNLMR
+221 QAIAAYKNAYVNLMR
-236 TKIFAPES
+236 TKIYAPES
-244 GTIAKKS
+244 GNIAKKS

-262 ELMTIIDLN
+262 ELMTIIDLD

-281 TQLKGVKPGDEAELV
+281 TQMKDVKPGDEAELV
-296 SDINRKKY
+296 SDINGKKY

-341 IVIDKDSLKKNGMI
+341 IIIDKDSLKKNGMI
-355 PVGSSIEA
+355 PIGSSMEA
-363 VIDIGKETKNILPYT
+363 IVDIRKEIKNILPYT
-378 EKSSNLYLINEE
+378 EKSSNLYSIDENVMNKE
-390 IMNTEINQ
+390 IDN

>member
-1 MENKIL
+1 MENN
-7 TKDNVEETEKDKPV
+7 TQTNSNEEAEKSNSS
-21 DSPKVTENQ
+21 DSSKVVENQ
-30 PEDKKVKIGKAK
+30 NEDQKIKRKKAI
-42 KKIFIFLIIL
+42 KKISIFLIIL
-52 AVIGIIYGAYWLL
+52 AVLGIIYGAYWLL

-75 AYVNGNQNVITSQVG
+75 AYVNGNQNIITSQVG
-90 GTITQIYIE
+90 GTVTQIYIE

-106 GQLLAVIDDTDYKI
+106 GQLLAVLDDIDYKI
-120 ALENATANLGKA
+120 ALENATASLGKA
-132 VRAYSSLYSNAAQTE
+132 VRAYSNLSSDVAQSE
-147 DDVKVKESQLKKA
+147 DNVKVKKSQLKKA

-196 QSKKALENAK
+196 QSEKALENAK
-206 IQADSNSIYNHPDVQ
+206 IQADSSSIYNHPDVQ
-221 QAIAAYKDAYVNLMR
+221 QAIAAYKNAYVNLMR
-236 TKIFAPES
+236 TKIYAPES
-244 GTIAKKS
+244 GNIAKKS

-262 ELMTIIDLN
+262 ELMTIIDLD

-281 TQLKGVKPGDEAELV
+281 TQMKDVKPGDEAELV
-296 SDINRKKY
+296 SDINGKKY

-341 IVIDKDSLKKNGMI
+341 IIIDKDSLKKNGMI
-355 PVGSSIEA
+355 PIGSSMEA
-363 VIDIGKETKNILPYT
+363 IVDIRKETKNILPYT
-378 EKSSNLYLINEE
+378 EKSSNLYSIDENVMNKE
-390 IMNTEINQ
+390 IDN

>member
-1 MENKIL
+1 MENKAL
-7 TKDNVEETEKDKPV
+7 TKENIEETEKNKNDN
-21 DSPKVTENQ
+21 SSKVIENNFNDQ
-30 PEDKKVKIGKAK
+30 NIKKEKAK
-42 KKIFIFLIIL
+42 KKIFLFLTVL
-52 AVIGIIYGAYWLL
+52 MAIGIIYGIYWVL
-65 YGRNYVKTDD
+65 YGKNFVETDD
-75 AYVNGNQNVITSQVG
+75 AYVNGNQNIITSQVG
-90 GTITQIYIE
+90 GTVTEIFIE

-106 GQLLAVIDDTDYKI
+106 GQLLAVLDDVDYKI
-120 ALENATANLGKA
+120 ALENAAASLGKA
-132 VRAYSSLYSNAAQTE
+132 VRVYSNLSSDVGQSE
-147 DDVKVKESQLKKA
+147 DNVKVKENQLKKA

-182 TSKNNLNIA
+182 TSKSNLNIA

-206 IQADSNSIYNHPDVQ
+206 IQAESNSIYNHPDVQ
-221 QAIAAYKDAYVNLMR
+221 QAIAAYKNAYVNLMR

-244 GTIAKKS
+244 GNIAKKA

-281 TQLKGVKPGDEAELV
+281 TQMKDIKLGDEVELI
-296 SDINRKKY
+296 SDINGKKY

-341 IVIDKDSLKKNGMI
+341 IIIDKDSLQKNGMI
-355 PVGSSIEA
+355 PIGSSMKAI
-363 VIDIGKETKNILPYT
+363 VNIKKETKNILPYT
-378 EKSSNLYLINEE
+378 EKSSTLYSIDEDVMNKE
-390 IMNTEINQ
+390 IEQ
-398 IIKANIGKN
+398 IIKINIGKN

>member
-1 MENKIL
+1 MENN
-7 TKDNVEETEKDKPV
+7 TQTNSNEEAEKSNSS
-21 DSPKVTENQ
+21 DSSKVVENQ
-30 PEDKKVKIGKAK
+30 NEDQKIKRKKAI
-42 KKIFIFLIIL
+42 KKISIFLIIL
-52 AVIGIIYGAYWLL
+52 VVLGMIYGAYWLL

-75 AYVNGNQNVITSQVG
+75 AYVNGNQNIITSQVG
-90 GTITQIYIE
+90 GTVTQIYIE

-106 GQLLAVIDDTDYKI
+106 GQILAVLDDIDYKI
-120 ALENATANLGKA
+120 ALENAAASLGKA
-132 VRAYSSLYSNAAQTE
+132 VRAYSNLSSDVAQSE
-147 DDVKVKESQLKKA
+147 DNVKVKKSQLKKA

-196 QSKKALENAK
+196 QSEKALENAK
-206 IQADSNSIYNHPDVQ
+206 VQADSSSIYNHPDVQ
-221 QAIAAYKDAYVNLMR
+221 QAIAAYKNAYVNLMR
-236 TKIFAPES
+236 TKIYAPES
-244 GTIAKKS
+244 GNIAKKS

-262 ELMTIIDLN
+262 ELMTIIDLD

-281 TQLKGVKPGDEAELV
+281 TQMKDVKPGDEAELV
-296 SDINRKKY
+296 SDINGKKY

-341 IVIDKDSLKKNGMI
+341 IIIDKDSLKKNGMI
-355 PVGSSIEA
+355 PIGSSMEA
-363 VIDIGKETKNILPYT
+363 IVDIRKETKNILPYT
-378 EKSSNLYLINEE
+378 EKSSNLYSIDENVMNKE
-390 IMNTEINQ
+390 IDN

>member
-1 MENKIL
+1 MENN
-7 TKDNVEETEKDKPV
+7 TQTNNNEETEKSKSS
-21 DSPKVTENQ
+21 DSSKVAENQ
-30 PEDKKVKIGKAK
+30 NEDQKIKRKKAI
-42 KKIFIFLIIL
+42 KKISIFLIIL
-52 AVIGIIYGAYWLL
+52 AVLGIIYGAYWLL

-75 AYVNGNQNVITSQVG
+75 AYVNGNQNIITSQVG
-90 GTITQIYIE
+90 GTVTQIYIE

-106 GQLLAVIDDTDYKI
+106 GQLLAVLDDIDYKI
-120 ALENATANLGKA
+120 ALENAAASLGKA
-132 VRAYSSLYSNAAQTE
+132 VRAYSNLSSDAAQSE
-147 DDVKVKESQLKKA
+147 DNVKVKESQLKKA

-176 SKHQYE
+176 SRHQYE

-196 QSKKALENAK
+196 QSEKALENAK
-206 IQADSNSIYNHPDVQ
+206 VQADSSSIYNHPDVQ
-221 QAIAAYKDAYVNLMR
+221 QAIAAYKNAYVNLMR
-236 TKIFAPES
+236 TKIYAPES
-244 GTIAKKS
+244 GNIAKKS

-262 ELMTIIDLN
+262 ELMTIIDLD

-281 TQLKGVKPGDEAELV
+281 TQMKDVKPGDEAELI
-296 SDINRKKY
+296 SDINGKKY

-341 IVIDKDSLKKNGMI
+341 IIIDKDSLKKNGMI
-355 PVGSSIEA
+355 PIGSSMEA
-363 VIDIGKETKNILPYT
+363 IVDIRKETKNILPYT
-378 EKSSNLYLINEE
+378 EKLSNLYSIDENVMNKE
-390 IMNTEINQ
+390 IDN

>member
-1 MENKIL
+1 MENN
-7 TKDNVEETEKDKPV
+7 TQTNSNEEAEKSNSS
-21 DSPKVTENQ
+21 DSSKVVENQ
-30 PEDKKVKIGKAK
+30 NEDQKIKRKKAI
-42 KKIFIFLIIL
+42 KKISIFLIIL
-52 AVIGIIYGAYWLL
+52 AVLGMIYGAYWLL

-75 AYVNGNQNVITSQVG
+75 AYVNGNQNIITSQVG
-90 GTITQIYIE
+90 GTVTQIYIE

-106 GQLLAVIDDTDYKI
+106 GQLLAVLDDIDYKI
-120 ALENATANLGKA
+120 ALENAAASLGKA
-132 VRAYSSLYSNAAQTE
+132 VRAYSNLSSDVAQSE
-147 DDVKVKESQLKKA
+147 DNVKVKKSQLKKA

-196 QSKKALENAK
+196 QSEKALENAK
-206 IQADSNSIYNHPDVQ
+206 VQADSSSIYNHPDVQ
-221 QAIAAYKDAYVNLMR
+221 QAIAAYKNAYVNLMR
-236 TKIFAPES
+236 TKIYAPES
-244 GTIAKKS
+244 GNIAKKS

-262 ELMTIIDLN
+262 ELMTIIDLD

-281 TQLKGVKPGDEAELV
+281 TQMKDVKPGDEAELV
-296 SDINRKKY
+296 SDINGKKY

-341 IVIDKDSLKKNGMI
+341 IIIDKDSLKKNGMI
-355 PVGSSIEA
+355 PIGSSMEA
-363 VIDIGKETKNILPYT
+363 IVDIRKEIKNILPYT
-378 EKSSNLYLINEE
+378 EKSSNLYSIDENVMNKE
-390 IMNTEINQ
+390 IDN

>member
-1 MENKIL
+1 MENN
-7 TKDNVEETEKDKPV
+7 TQTNNNEETEKSKSS
-21 DSPKVTENQ
+21 DSSKVAENQ
-30 PEDKKVKIGKAK
+30 NKDQKIKRKKAI
-42 KKIFIFLIIL
+42 KKISIFLIIL
-52 AVIGIIYGAYWLL
+52 AVLGIIYGAYWLL

-75 AYVNGNQNVITSQVG
+75 AYVNGNQNIITSQVG

-106 GQLLAVIDDTDYKI
+106 GQLLAVLDDIDYKI
-120 ALENATANLGKA
+120 ALENAAASLGKA
-132 VRAYSSLYSNAAQTE
+132 VRAYSNLSSDVAQSE
-147 DDVKVKESQLKKA
+147 DNVKVKESQLKKA

-176 SKHQYE
+176 SRHQYE

-196 QSKKALENAK
+196 QSEKALENAK
-206 IQADSNSIYNHPDVQ
+206 VQADSSSIYNHPDVQ
-221 QAIAAYKDAYVNLMR
+221 QAIAAYKNAYVNLMR
-236 TKIFAPES
+236 TKIYAPES
-244 GTIAKKS
+244 GNIAKKS

-262 ELMTIIDLN
+262 ELMTIIDLD

-281 TQLKGVKPGDEAELV
+281 TQMKDVKPGDEAELI
-296 SDINRKKY
+296 SDINGKKY

-341 IVIDKDSLKKNGMI
+341 IIIDKDSLKKNGMI
-355 PVGSSIEA
+355 PIGSSMEA
-363 VIDIGKETKNILPYT
+363 IVDIRKETKNILPYT
-378 EKSSNLYLINEE
+378 EKSSNLYSIDENVMNKE
-390 IMNTEINQ
+390 IDN

>member
-1 MENKIL
+1 MENKTI
-7 TKDNVEETEKDKPV
+7 TKDNVEETENHSE
-21 DSPKVTENQ
+21 SPKI
-30 PEDKKVKIGKAK
+30 KKEKAI
-42 KKIFIFLIIL
+42 KKISIFLIIL
-52 AVIGIIYGAYWLL
+52 IILGAIYGAYWFL

-75 AYVNGNQNVITSQVG
+75 AYVNGNQNVITSQVE

-106 GQLLAVIDDTDYKI
+106 GQLLAVLDDTDYKI
-120 ALENATANLGKA
+120 ALENAAASLGKA
-132 VRAYSSLYSNAAQTE
+132 VRAYSNLSSDEAQAE
-147 DDVKVKESQLKKA
+147 DNVKVKESQLKKA

-168 ASYNAGLI
+168 ASYNAGLT

-191 ISSLN
+191 VSSLN

-206 IQADSNSIYNHPDVQ
+206 IQAESNSIYNHPDVQ
-221 QAIAAYKDAYVNLMR
+221 QAIAAYKTAYVNLMR
-236 TKIFAPES
+236 TKIYAPES
-244 GTIAKKS
+244 GNIAKKS
-251 VFLGQKISPSQ
+251 AFLGQKVSASQ
-262 ELMTIIDLN
+262 ELVTIIDLN
-271 NVWVD
+271 NIWVD

-281 TQLKGVKPGDEAELV
+281 TQMKNVKPGDEAELI
-296 SDINRKKY
+296 SDINGKKY

-341 IVIDKDSLKKNGMI
+341 IVIDKDSLQKNGMLPI
-355 PVGSSIEA
+355 GSSMEA
-363 VIDIGKETKNILPYT
+363 IVDVRKETKNILPYLK
-378 EKSSNLYLINEE
+378 KSSNLYSIDENVMNKE
-390 IMNTEINQ
+390 IDN

>member
-1 MENKIL
+1 MENN
-7 TKDNVEETEKDKPV
+7 TQTNNNEETEKSKSS
-21 DSPKVTENQ
+21 DSSKVAENQ
-30 PEDKKVKIGKAK
+30 NKDQKIKRKKAI
-42 KKIFIFLIIL
+42 KKISIFLIIL
-52 AVIGIIYGAYWLL
+52 AVLGIIYGAYWLL

-75 AYVNGNQNVITSQVG
+75 AYVNGNQNIITSQVG
-90 GTITQIYIE
+90 GTVTQIYIE

-106 GQLLAVIDDTDYKI
+106 GQLLAVLDDIDYKI
-120 ALENATANLGKA
+120 ALENAAASLGKA
-132 VRAYSSLYSNAAQTE
+132 VRAYSNLSSDVAQSE
-147 DDVKVKESQLKKA
+147 DNVKVKESQLKKA

-196 QSKKALENAK
+196 QSEKALENAK
-206 IQADSNSIYNHPDVQ
+206 VQADSSSIYNHPDVQ
-221 QAIAAYKDAYVNLMR
+221 QAITAYKNAYVNLMR
-236 TKIFAPES
+236 TKIYAPES
-244 GTIAKKS
+244 GNIAKKS

-262 ELMTIIDLN
+262 ELMTIIDLD

-281 TQLKGVKPGDEAELV
+281 TQMKDVKPGDEAELI
-296 SDINRKKY
+296 SDINGKKY

-341 IVIDKDSLKKNGMI
+341 IIIDKDSLKKNGMI
-355 PVGSSIEA
+355 PIGSSMEA
-363 VIDIGKETKNILPYT
+363 IVDIRKETKNILPYT
-378 EKSSNLYLINEE
+378 EKSSNLYSIDENVMNKE
-390 IMNTEINQ
+390 IDN